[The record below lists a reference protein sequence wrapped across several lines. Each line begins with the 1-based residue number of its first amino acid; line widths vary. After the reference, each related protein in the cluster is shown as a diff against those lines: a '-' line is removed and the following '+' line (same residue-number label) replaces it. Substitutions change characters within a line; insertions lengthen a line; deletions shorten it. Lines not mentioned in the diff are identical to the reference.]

1 LKVSAAGMP
10 NSAAFAGESVSLVS
24 ETDSVPPAANAKRAF
39 RNNVGAQSTTAFH
52 PTGSNKDERAS
63 HAYFGR
69 CRQTRFP
76 LIELFLDQS
85 GQIHLLGLKVA
96 LRSGDNQNVFDR
108 IFRIPG

>member
-1 LKVSAAGMP
+1 VFHGGQRKTGIPEQMLERNRPLRSSNWLQQDGACFSRVFWPLPAD
-10 NSAAFAGESVSLVS
+10 SLS
-24 ETDSVPPAANAKRAF
+24 
-39 RNNVGAQSTTAFH
+39 
-52 PTGSNKDERAS
+52 
-63 HAYFGR
+63 
-69 CRQTRFP
+69 